1 MVLATMLWG
10 ATFVVIRDI
19 LHGLRPTEL
28 IAARFALATVALAI
42 VQAIRRRPI
51 DRTAVVAGGLCGLC
65 AAAAFSFQAIGLTS
79 TSAGSSA
86 FLTCAGTVFAALFA
100 WPMLGERPSS
110 ALLQGIAAALVGS
123 ALLAERLGI
132 LAAGDA
138 WTLLGAL
145 VFAMQIVIV
154 GRYADRVD
162 PLVLVGIQSLVVAV
176 LLAPFAGGALPRL
189 AALPPDGLARLGY
202 LALAGSVVAPL
213 LQVVAQRDL
222 PAGRVALLFALE
234 PVFALLFA
242 LAFAG
247 ERFGPR
253 WWIGAALI
261 LAGVLRVEWR
271 AAPTTPSA
279 ATR

>member
-19 LHGLRPTEL
+19 LHGLRPAEL
-28 IAARFALATVALAI
+28 IAARFAIATVVLAI
-42 VQAIRRRPI
+42 VQAFRRRPI

-65 AAAAFSFQAIGLTS
+65 AAAGFSFQAIGLTS

-110 ALLQGIAAALVGS
+110 ALLQGITAALVGS

-132 LAAGDA
+132 VTAGDA
-138 WTLLGAL
+138 WTLFGAL
-145 VFAMQIVIV
+145 AFAMQIVMI

-162 PLVLVGIQSLVVAV
+162 PLVLVGIQSLVIAV
-176 LLAPFAGGALPRL
+176 VLAPFAGGVLPRL
-189 AALPPDGLARLGY
+189 AALTPDGLARLGY

-213 LQVVAQRDL
+213 LQVVAQRGL

-253 WWIGAALI
+253 WWVGAALI

-271 AAPTTPSA
+271 AASATPNA